1 MAFFDT
7 DSAGVMKNLLFCL
20 LMLLALSGEVHAQ
33 YSATEPLVGG
43 TSMSLYGVGGYE
55 DLGETIYLGALYVP
69 QLESSIR
76 PRSSKRMEMRIVAD
90 SLSARRFTQLWMD
103 AITLNTSRD
112 ERVAQ
117 ATQIQRFGSL
127 FKDSLIR
134 GDQISFEY
142 LQSGSQTIVL
152 INRVQI
158 GVIPGET
165 FFNILLEAWIG
176 ETPLSGQ
183 LKAGILGQ
191 IEADES
197 ARIKR
202 QFAEIQF
209 SAERHRQVAGKY
221 RRR

>member
-1 MAFFDT
+1 
-7 DSAGVMKNLLFCL
+7 MKNLLFCL
-20 LMLLALSGEVHAQ
+20 LALLALSGEVHAQ
-33 YSATEPLVGG
+33 YSATQPLVGG
-43 TSMSLYGVGGYE
+43 TSMSLYGIGEYE
-55 DLGETIYLGALYVP
+55 NLGETVYLGALYIP

-117 ATQIQRFGSL
+117 ANQIQRFGSL
-127 FKDSLIR
+127 FTDSLVR

-142 LQSGSQTIVL
+142 LQTGSQTIVL

-158 GVIPGET
+158 GVISGEK
-165 FFNILLEAWIG
+165 FFNILLEAWLG

-191 IEADES
+191 IPADES
-197 ARIKR
+197 TLIKR
-202 QFAEIQF
+202 QFAEIQY
-209 SAERHRQVAGKY
+209 SDERHRQTAAKY
-221 RRR
+221 RRK